1 MSEMGWMRYVTSCDL
16 LWPVFG
22 AFGQKNQR
30 NGASRGI
37 RAIPISVNWQNQR
50 WSRWSLWRL
59 GSCGTGQ
66 PWKAAWY
73 PLKLRCNISESQ
85 QDPGFV
91 FFRGIRS
98 IPTCRGSWSL
108 RCKKRIMST
117 RCIVLWILYQG
128 SLLLPNEPL
137 GYVRRDGITN
147 QFPTSQGRIVF
158 WSWWYM
164 MISQE

>member
-16 LWPVFG
+16 L
-22 AFGQKNQR
+22 A
-30 NGASRGI
+30 ASRGI

-59 GSCGTGQ
+59 GSCGSGQ

-73 PLKLRCNISESQ
+73 PLKLPCNISRSQ

-91 FFRGIRS
+91 FFVKYVPFQHVGGHDLWDAKN
-98 IPTCRGSWSL
+98 T
-108 RCKKRIMST
+108 RIMST

-158 WSWWYM
+158 CSWWYM

>member
-108 RCKKRIMST
+108 RCKKKNHVHAVYSLVDSLPRFIASAQRAT
-117 RCIVLWILYQG
+117 RLCSKG
-128 SLLLPNEPL
+128 
-137 GYVRRDGITN
+137 
-147 QFPTSQGRIVF
+147 
-158 WSWWYM
+158 WYHQP
-164 MISQE
+164 ISNIAR